1 MKVSLTIIIFL
12 IALVAPMGVR
22 ADGADPVFAAAWSQK
37 EGSALGGGLMGPT
50 TTCAG
55 DKRVSCSSFSGRRQ
69 QGPRARLDHVM
80 GNRHRLESAPLLPSV
95 AQSQ

>member
-1 MKVSLTIIIFL
+1 MGAGDLQVDVEDDEIVVTTPGTRYLLAYRRSIDQPR
-12 IALVAPMGVR
+12 LVMTR
-22 ADGADPVFAAAWSQK
+22 SW
-37 EGSALGGGLMGPT
+37 MGPT

-69 QGPRARLDHVM
+69 QGRRARLDHVM